1 MNIKR
6 FVGRNT
12 QETLRMVKEEMG
24 NDAVILRTRTIHP
37 GGEKS
42 GDSRETIEVTAA
54 VDYDVTCHFQQEKGD
69 TGARALL
76 ERYENLEAQIR
87 EIRDLL
93 WSIEAGAV
101 LQPDTI
107 LDPQVRGQYGHFKDF
122 GIKGE
127 IIRSLLKKMVVA
139 DPEGTARQGQ
149 DALKQSLVNI
159 LKNINMG
166 GEVAGES
173 GQAIHAFIG
182 PTGVGKTT
190 TLAKLAART
199 AIEQGKKVAL
209 ITVDTFR
216 IAAVNQ
222 LETYARIMGIPME
235 VASTRNELRKAIAR
249 HGDCDHLFV
258 DTVGRSPKDTREI
271 DQLMDLLKISK
282 EIHGYLVLSA
292 TTDLHQLLLAETK
305 FRAVDYKS
313 YIFTKLDEVEDAS
326 SMVNFLL
333 CQSRPVAYFTTGQQV
348 PEDVEPASK
357 KRLAKM
363 ILNGKSGS
371 VMSTGYGVH

>member
-6 FVGRNT
+6 FVARNT
-12 QETLRMVKEEMG
+12 QEALRMVKEEMG
-24 NDAVILRTRTIHP
+24 TEAVILRTRTIHR

-42 GDSRETIEVTAA
+42 GDGREVIEVTAA
-54 VDYDVTCHFQQEKGD
+54 VDYDVPSQYRHQKGD
-69 TGARALL
+69 PGARALL

-101 LQPDTI
+101 LQPETI
-107 LDPQVRGQYGHFKDF
+107 LDSGVRGQYGYLKDF

-127 IIRSLLKKMVVA
+127 IIRSLLRKMVPSDA
-139 DPEGTARQGQ
+139 EKTAAQGQ
-149 DALKQSLVNI
+149 EGLKQSLVNI

-166 GEVAGES
+166 GEVAGGS

-235 VASTRNELRKAIAR
+235 VASTRMELRKAIAR

-258 DTVGRSPKDTREI
+258 DTVGRSPRDTREI

-282 EIHGYLVLSA
+282 KIHGYLVLSA

-305 FRAVDYKS
+305 FRALPYES

-326 SMVNFLL
+326 PMVNFLL

-357 KRLAKM
+357 KRLAKI
-363 ILNGKSGS
+363 ILSGRS
-371 VMSTGYGVH
+371 GTTMSTGYGVH